1 MMFEKIAGDIPG
13 QKMTKN
19 TERIGQGSPS
29 RLPNYRRLTVLL
41 PMLLMLSLAVSIS
54 LAACSDVSPAFGQ
67 YYKGRVLHLNVV
79 KLERVPEL
87 LYKHG
92 DKHYRIRPSEEN
104 LELVLIRV
112 KVENHTATS
121 VIVNVDSQAADIRDF
136 VRGKYFPINPNERFE
151 EVDAP
156 ANPTD
161 ERNLVFLWNP
171 TLADGSSTA
180 FELEKGHGIDG
191 WMVFEAPKDTKFR
204 AFRWRAGDTLSI
216 DF

>member
-1 MMFEKIAGDIPG
+1 M
-13 QKMTKN
+13 
-19 TERIGQGSPS
+19 
-29 RLPNYRRLTVLL
+29 
-41 PMLLMLSLAVSIS
+41 
-54 LAACSDVSPAFGQ
+54 
-67 YYKGRVLHLNVV
+67 
-79 KLERVPEL
+79 
-87 LYKHG
+87 
-92 DKHYRIRPSEEN
+92 
-104 LELVLIRV
+104 ELVMNSG
-112 KVENHTATS
+112 KDENHTATR
-121 VIVNVDSQAADIRDF
+121 VRVHLDSQAAYIRDF
-136 VRGKYFPINPNERFE
+136 VPGKYFPINPNERFE

-204 AFRWRAGDTLSI
+204 AVRWRAGDTLSI

>member
-1 MMFEKIAGDIPG
+1 MNFEKMRMG
-13 QKMTKN
+13 
-19 TERIGQGSPS
+19 IGEGAPL
-29 RLPNYRRLTVLL
+29 RLLTSRRLVILL
-41 PMLLMLSLAVSIS
+41 PLVFALSLVLSLG

-67 YYKGRVLHLNVV
+67 YYKGRILHLNVV
-79 KLERVPEL
+79 TLERAPEL

-92 DKHYRIRPSEEN
+92 DAHYRISPSEEN

-121 VIVNVDSQAADIRDF
+121 AIINVDSQAADLRDF
-136 VRGKYFPINPNERFE
+136 FRGKYLPINPNERAE

-156 ANPTD
+156 ANPAD
-161 ERNLVFLWNP
+161 ERAIVFLWNP
-171 TLADGSSTA
+171 TLLDGTSEA
-180 FELEKGHGIDG
+180 FELRKGNGIDG

-204 AFRWRAGDTLSI
+204 SFRWRAGDTLSI